1 MSLSLGEIDSDDEND
16 WSNDIWVA
24 HLQCEALVPFYEL
37 QVKLIIECT
46 DLEPLTWI
54 QLYAQRFRDIVDQ
67 EPTLTASQIKRML
80 YTFES
85 NYK

>member
-24 HLQCEALVPFYEL
+24 NLQSEALVPFYKL
-37 QVKLIIECT
+37 QIKLIVECT
-46 DLEPLTWI
+46 DLDPDTWI
-54 QLYAQRFRDIVDQ
+54 LLYAKRFRDIVDQ
-67 EPTLTASQIKRML
+67 DPTLTASQIKRML

>member
-16 WSNDIWVA
+16 WWNDIWVA
-24 HLQCEALVPFYEL
+24 HLQCDELVPFYEL
-37 QVKLIIECT
+37 QVQLIIECT
-46 DLEPLTWI
+46 DLEPVTWI
-54 QLYAQRFRDIVDQ
+54 HLYAEKFRAIVDQ
-67 EPTLTASQIKRML
+67 DPTLTASQIKRML